1 MNISLKNIP
10 SFYEF
15 VRNKKKKLLSEDKR
29 RVHYIT
35 MVLINLGWVIV
46 LHMSSLLVYLR
57 EQ

>member
-1 MNISLKNIP
+1 MNL
-10 SFYEF
+10 YEI
-15 VRNKKKKLLSEDKR
+15 KKKKLLSEDKR